1 MKISIFDVYY
11 FKSMIFREA
20 IKTRFRRVVSID
32 EPPHRISLAFAIGVF
47 IAFSPAI
54 GLHTIS
60 AVAAAWLFKMNRAV
74 IIAGSL
80 VSNPWTIVFVY
91 GFSICFGS
99 FILQN
104 ENSCFITSLGKN
116 ELMAYPKTMLMP
128 YLTGTILLGI
138 IVAFI
143 SYFLLYVILV
153 MYKGKK

>member
-1 MKISIFDVYY
+1 
-11 FKSMIFREA
+11 MIFNEA
-20 IKTRFRRVVSID
+20 IKTRFHQFVSID

-47 IAFSPAI
+47 IAFSPTI

-80 VSNPWTIVFVY
+80 VSNPWTMVFVY
-91 GFSICFGS
+91 GSSICFGS

-104 ENSCFITSLGKN
+104 ENSCFIESLGKN

-128 YLTGTILLGI
+128 YLTGTIVLGI
-138 IVAFI
+138 IVALI
-143 SYFLLYVILV
+143 SYFLLYMVLV
-153 MYKGKK
+153 MYKGKT